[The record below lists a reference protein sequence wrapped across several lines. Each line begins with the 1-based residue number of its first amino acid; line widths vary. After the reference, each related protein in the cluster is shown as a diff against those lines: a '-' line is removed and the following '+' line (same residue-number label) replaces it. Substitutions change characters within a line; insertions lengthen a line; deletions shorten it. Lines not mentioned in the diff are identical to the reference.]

1 MTRNCPEVAVL
12 LCTFN
17 GARYLAEQVRSILDQ
32 THPAISLYISDD
44 GSQDDTCDIVQTFFS
59 ASPQSA
65 IDLRTGPGRGATSNF
80 LSLICDSDIS
90 ADYFAFADQ
99 DDVWD
104 ADKLSRAIA
113 KLAECDAS
121 RPALYC
127 ARTRSV
133 TESGSIIGFSPSFR
147 RMPSFSNAIVQ
158 NIGGGNTM
166 VINRVA
172 RDLLCAAGMVDA
184 VSHDWWTYLLVSGAG
199 GRVESSIRTPCLDYR
214 QHPGNLIGANHGVS
228 TRRLSPLL
236 LKCAQ
241 WQESAPGVSANLRC
255 PHAIILR
262 CYSPRRVRCDSR
274 VFEQCVQDRRA
285 CLCRLRGQ
293 QAEAGPLCAER
304 SAATLGLFV
313 ASLLKKI

>member
-1 MTRNCPEVAVL
+1 VAVL

-17 GARYLAEQVRSILDQ
+17 GGRYLAEQVQSILDQ

-44 GSQDDTCDIVQTFFS
+44 GSQDDTCDIVQTFSS
-59 ASPQSA
+59 ATAQPA

-133 TESGSIIGFSPSFR
+133 TESGSMIGFSPSFR

-199 GRVESSIRTPCLDYR
+199 GRVEFDQTPCLDYR
-214 QHPGNLIGANHGVS
+214 QHPGNQIGANQGVL
-228 TRRLSPLL
+228 RRL
-236 LKCAQ
+236 
-241 WQESAPGVSANLRC
+241 
-255 PHAIILR
+255 
-262 CYSPRRVRCDSR
+262 
-274 VFEQCVQDRRA
+274 DRYWKA
-285 CLCRLRGQ
+285 LRGRNQ
-293 QAEAGPLCAER
+293 RWSQRNIAALTHNLDLLTPESRFTLETF
-304 SAATLGLFV
+304 SASRTGGLFKRLEGARKADLYAQTFVGNLGLFV
-313 ASLLKKI
+313 AILLKKI